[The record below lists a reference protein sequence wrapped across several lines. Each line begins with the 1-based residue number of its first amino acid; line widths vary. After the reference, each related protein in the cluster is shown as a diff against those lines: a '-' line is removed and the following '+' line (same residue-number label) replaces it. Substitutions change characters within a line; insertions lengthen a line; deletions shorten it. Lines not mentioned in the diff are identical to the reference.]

1 MSQKNRV
8 KRILNHDFK
17 LTCTFKIVTFGCQMN
32 ENDSEKISGMLK
44 TLGYVEENDVNKAGL
59 VILNTCSVRENA
71 DERVFGNIGAFKTV
85 KKTNPDLI
93 LAVCGCMMQQ
103 PEIVSQIVKTYPQVD
118 LVFGTH
124 NIHQFP
130 ELLNNYMINGKRLI
144 EVWDDSDT
152 IVEDLPVDRKYPFKG
167 FVTIMN
173 GCNNFCTYCIVP
185 YTRGREVSRQPDKI
199 AEEVQ
204 ALVKDG
210 CVEITLLGQNVN
222 SYGNDLGD
230 DTSFAKLLRKLNA
243 VENLKR
249 IRFMTSHPKD
259 LTDEVIEAIADC
271 DNVCNYIHLPIQSG
285 STRVL
290 KAMNRKYTQ
299 EDILDRVKSMKEK
312 IPGVAI
318 TTDIIVGFPGE
329 TEEDFLETLK
339 VIEACAFDS
348 AFTFLYSIRTGTPAA
363 TMEDQIPEDVKHD
376 RINRCL
382 EVLHQI
388 SHDINQG
395 YRDTIVEVLAE
406 EPSRNNPERLTGR
419 TRTGKLVNFKGD
431 PSDIGTQVMLRIT
444 DAKTFSLDGEK
455 IEQEDT
461 HGATHTHDD
470 SIPANS

>member
-1 MSQKNRV
+1 MSKKTNSR
-8 KRILNHDFK
+8 KPK
-17 LTCTFKIVTFGCQMN
+17 LIKSFLIKTFGCQMN

-44 TLGYVEENDVNKAGL
+44 ALGYVEEMDVNKAGL

-71 DERVFGNIGAFKTV
+71 DERVFGNIGAYKTV

-103 PEIVSQIVKTYPQVD
+103 PEIVNQIVSKYPQVD

-124 NIHQFP
+124 NLHQFP
-130 ELLNNYMINGKRLI
+130 ELLNNYMVNGKRLV

-199 AEEVQ
+199 VAEVK
-204 ALVKDG
+204 ALVADG
-210 CVEITLLGQNVN
+210 CVEVTLLGQNVN
-222 SYGNDLGD
+222 SYGNDLD
-230 DTSFAKLLRKLNA
+230 ETVNFAALLRELNTI
-243 VENLKR
+243 ENLKR

-259 LTDEVIEAIADC
+259 LSDAVIDAIAAC
-271 DNVCNYIHLPIQSG
+271 DKVCNYIHLPIQSG

-299 EDILDRVKSMKEK
+299 EDILDRVRAVREK

-318 TTDIIVGFPGE
+318 TTDLIVGFPGE
-329 TEEDFLETLK
+329 TEADFLETLK
-339 VIEACAFDS
+339 VIELCQFDS

-363 TMEDQIPEDVKHD
+363 TMADQIPDAVKHD

-388 SHDINQG
+388 SYDINQTYQG
-395 YRDTIVEVLAE
+395 QVVEVLVE
-406 EPSRNNPERLTGR
+406 EPSRNNPERMTGR
-419 TRTGKLVNFKGD
+419 TRTSKLVNFPGD
-431 PSDIGTQVMLRIT
+431 PADIGTQVMVMIT
-444 DAKTFSLDGEK
+444 AAKTFSLDGEK

-461 HGATHTHDD
+461 HGAADTHDD
-470 SIPANS
+470 PIPANS

>member
-1 MSQKNRV
+1 MSRKKEA
-8 KRILNHDFK
+8 KREIKQNK
-17 LTCTFKIVTFGCQMN
+17 TYCIKTFGCQMN
-32 ENDSEKISGMLK
+32 ENDSEKLAGMLK
-44 TLGYVEENDVNKAGL
+44 ALGYTEEDDVEKTGL

-85 KKTNPDLI
+85 KKANPDLI

-103 PEIVSQIVKTYPQVD
+103 PEIVNQITRTYPQVD

-130 ELLNNYMINGKRLI
+130 ELLHNYLTNGKRLI
-144 EVWDDSDT
+144 EVWADSDT
-152 IVEDLPVDRKYPFKG
+152 IVEDLPVDRRYPFKA

-185 YTRGREVSRQPDKI
+185 YTRGREVSREPDRI
-199 AEEVQ
+199 FDEVR
-204 ALVKDG
+204 ALVDDG
-210 CVEITLLGQNVN
+210 CVEVTLLGQNVN
-222 SYGNDLGD
+222 SYGNDLGED
-230 DTSFAKLLRKLNA
+230 VNFASLLRQLNTI
-243 VENLKR
+243 EKIKR

-259 LTDEVIEAIADC
+259 LTDEVIDAIADC
-271 DNVCNYIHLPIQSG
+271 EKVCNYIHLPIQSG
-285 STRVL
+285 STRIL
-290 KAMNRKYTQ
+290 KKMNRKYTQ
-299 EDILDRVKSMKEK
+299 ENIIERVKKIKER

-318 TTDIIVGFPGE
+318 TTDLILGFPGE
-329 TEEDFLETLK
+329 TEADFQETLK
-339 VIEACAFDS
+339 VIRTCEFDS

-363 TMEDQIPEDVKHD
+363 TMDDQIADDVKHD

-395 YRDTIVEVLAE
+395 YLDQIVEVLAE

-419 TRTGKLVNFKGD
+419 TRTGKLVNFEGNA
-431 PSDIGTQVMLRIT
+431 SDIGKQLMVKIT
-444 DAKTFSLDGEK
+444 AAKTFSLDGEI
-455 IEQEDT
+455 IEQEAT
-461 HGATHTHDD
+461 HGTANTHDD

>member
-1 MSQKNRV
+1 MSKKTNNR
-8 KRILNHDFK
+8 KPKITK
-17 LTCTFKIVTFGCQMN
+17 TFLIKTFGCQMN

-44 TLGYVEENDVNKAGL
+44 ALGFVEEPDVNKAGL

-103 PEIVSQIVKTYPQVD
+103 PEIVNQIVTKYPQVD

-124 NIHQFP
+124 NFHQLP
-130 ELLNNYMINGKRLI
+130 QMLNNYLVNGKRLV
-144 EVWDDSDT
+144 EVWEDSDT

-199 AEEVQ
+199 IDEVK
-204 ALVKDG
+204 ALVADG
-210 CVEITLLGQNVN
+210 CVEVTLLGQNVN
-222 SYGNDLGD
+222 SYGNDLGEAVN
-230 DTSFAKLLRKLNA
+230 FEKLLRTLNTI
-243 VENLKR
+243 ENLKR

-259 LTDEVIEAIADC
+259 LTDGVIEAIAEC
-271 DNVCNYIHLPIQSG
+271 DKICNYIHLPIQSG
-285 STRVL
+285 SSRVL
-290 KAMNRKYTQ
+290 KAMNRKYSQ
-299 EDILDRVKSMKEK
+299 ADILDRVAMIRKK

-318 TTDIIVGFPGE
+318 TTDLIVGFPGE
-329 TEEDFLETLK
+329 TEADFLETLK
-339 VIEACAFDS
+339 VIELCQFDS

-363 TMEDQIPEDVKHD
+363 TMAEQIPDAVKHD

-388 SHDINQG
+388 SHDNNQA
-395 YRDTIVEVLAE
+395 YQDQVVEVLVE
-406 EPSRNNPERLTGR
+406 EVSRNNPERLTGR
-419 TRTGKLVNFKGD
+419 TRTSKLVNFPGD
-431 PSDIGTQVMLRIT
+431 PTDIGKQVMVKIT
-444 DAKTFSLDGEK
+444 AAKTFSLDGEK
-455 IEQEDT
+455 IVQEDF
-461 HGATHTHDD
+461 HGATHPDD
-470 SIPANS
+470 DPIPANS

>member
-1 MSQKNRV
+1 MSKKKTA
-8 KRILNHDFK
+8 KRIINNMPK
-17 LTCTFKIVTFGCQMN
+17 TFRIFTFGCQMN

-44 TLGYVEENDVNKAGL
+44 ALGYVEEQDVTKVGL

-71 DERVFGNIGAFKTV
+71 DERVFGNIGAYKTV

-103 PEIVSQIVKTYPQVD
+103 PEIVNQIVTKYPQVD

-124 NIHQFP
+124 NLHQFP
-130 ELLNNYMINGKRLI
+130 ELLNNYMVNGKRLV
-144 EVWDDSDT
+144 EVWEDSDT

-199 AEEVQ
+199 AEEVR
-204 ALVKDG
+204 ALVADG
-210 CVEITLLGQNVN
+210 CVEVTLLGQNVN

-230 DTSFAKLLRKLNA
+230 AVSFAKLLRKLNTID
-243 VENLKR
+243 NLKR

-259 LTDEVIEAIADC
+259 LTDEVIEAIAEC
-271 DNVCNYIHLPIQSG
+271 DKVCNYIHLPIQSG

-299 EDILDRVKSMKEK
+299 EDILARVKAARDK

-329 TEEDFLETLK
+329 TEADFLETLK
-339 VIEACAFDS
+339 VIELCKFDS

-363 TMEDQIPEDVKHD
+363 TMDEQIPDAVKHE

-382 EVLHQI
+382 EVLHRI
-388 SHDINQG
+388 SYDINQT
-395 YRDTIVEVLAE
+395 YLDQVVEVLVE
-406 EPSRNNPERLTGR
+406 ETSRNNPDRLAGR
-419 TRTGKLVNFKGD
+419 TRTSKLVNFPGA
-431 PSDIGTQVMLRIT
+431 PADIGKQVMVKIT
-444 DAKTFSLDGEK
+444 AAKTFSLDGEK

-461 HGATHTHDD
+461 HGAVNTHDD
-470 SIPANS
+470 PIPANS